1 VQIRQQDK
9 KRSVLTI
16 VVAALLFATTAACR
30 EPDAQANGSDS
41 GPAKQTEL
49 VATKPTKSPA
59 VEPVT
64 PPQSKAASGPDAR
77 VDVPKILASR
87 EEMFRGAPS
96 CIYTISYQDKTD
108 HEVRWKGNNCADLK
122 TDFMP
127 VSDLE
132 KFGKLDSLDKDART
146 ILAKDHKQGVFYVE
160 GEFTA
165 SIYPQDASGVPYEI
179 SVAD

>member
-1 VQIRQQDK
+1 MQILQQDK
-9 KRSVLTI
+9 MHSVLTFI
-16 VVAALLFATTAACR
+16 VAALLFATTAACR

-41 GPAKQTEL
+41 GVAQQTEL
-49 VATKPTKSPA
+49 VATKPAKLSA

-64 PPQSKAASGPDAR
+64 APQSKAATGPDAR
-77 VDVPKILASR
+77 IYVPKILASR

-108 HEVRWKGNNCADLK
+108 HEVRWEGNNCADLT
-122 TDFMP
+122 TDFMS

-132 KFGKLDSLDKDART
+132 KFGKLDSLDKDARSM
-146 ILAKDHKQGVFYVE
+146 LAEDHKQGVFYVE

-165 SIYPQDASGVPYEI
+165 SIYPQDASGVPYEL